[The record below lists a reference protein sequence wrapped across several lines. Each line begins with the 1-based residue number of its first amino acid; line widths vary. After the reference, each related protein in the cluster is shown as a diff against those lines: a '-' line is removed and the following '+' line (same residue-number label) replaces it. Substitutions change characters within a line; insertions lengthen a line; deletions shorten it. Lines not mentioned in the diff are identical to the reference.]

1 MNFWEILLLRYLL
14 KEGNN
19 KASHNMSFLVLLV
32 SLIINYFGF
41 LAILAIALLLF
52 KVAFTKLIFLIYTIS
67 YIILSLVLLILNIV
81 SWFNPSQTLH
91 KCLLY
96 RCLQTLMKNGQQ
108 AQEDTSI
115 ILIVMHKNK
124 IRICIIAFYTILRT

>member
-52 KVAFTKLIFLIYTIS
+52 KVDFTKLIFLIYTIS

-81 SWFNPSQTLH
+81 SWFNPS
-91 KCLLY
+91 
-96 RCLQTLMKNGQQ
+96 
-108 AQEDTSI
+108 
-115 ILIVMHKNK
+115 
-124 IRICIIAFYTILRT
+124 